1 MFFQNRNA
9 HTVPLFKH
17 SKILKFGDKVA
28 LENCILVSKSLDK
41 SSPKI
46 LCDCFTLSYESHTHN
61 TGWANNRCINVTS
74 DRTKF
79 YGRYSASLNITFF
92 KPKQIVR

>member
-17 SKILKFGDKVA
+17 SKILKFGDIVV
-28 LENCILVSKSLDK
+28 LESCILVSKSLDR